1 MSLGCGAIFLCRSFP
16 RWVLGSCLPIEALG
30 PWFLACPSSRFAVG
44 STLVTVLPVACQ
56 QLFNSHGSLF
66 MQQCSLLIVHC
77 RGDATSA
84 PHARLLRE
92 AVPYYL
98 HGPCDL
104 TSDLLA
110 HHLPFSS
117 SSCLFSQLRKQKNS
131 PLLPFP
137 QATSASR
144 YFLWSLCFT
153 PFLVKGILVT
163 VCVAYHLSCFMGKL
177 ETVF

>member
-16 RWVLGSCLPIEALG
+16 RWVLRSCLPIEALG
-30 PWFLACPSSRFAVG
+30 PWFLACPSSRLAVG

-104 TSDLLA
+104 SSNLLA

-117 SSCLFSQLRKQKNS
+117 SSCLLSQLRKT
-131 PLLPFP
+131 
-137 QATSASR
+137 A
-144 YFLWSLCFT
+144 LCFL
-153 PFLVKGILVT
+153 FLNQHQPPDISFGL
-163 VCVAYHLSCFMGKL
+163 CVSLPS
-177 ETVF
+177 